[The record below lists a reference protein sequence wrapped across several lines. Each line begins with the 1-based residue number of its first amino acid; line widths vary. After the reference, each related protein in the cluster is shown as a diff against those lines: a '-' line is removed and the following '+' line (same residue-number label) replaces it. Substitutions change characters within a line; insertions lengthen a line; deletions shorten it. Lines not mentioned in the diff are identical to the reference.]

1 MAGPGA
7 LSGAGVRRPL
17 FRAWLPWTWTP
28 WRWIPWT
35 WIPWGRLAQLAPV
48 LFGIA
53 TLNFLILQLAPGDVV
68 DVLSGEAGAATP
80 ETMAELRRSFGLDQ
94 PLPVQYLR
102 YLGHLASFDLGH
114 SYRLNMPVRELILTR
129 LPPTLLLM
137 LSALVL
143 AVSLGALAG
152 LLAARHAGRWPD
164 LLLSGLTLLSYALP
178 TFWLGLMAIVLFSA
192 RLGWLPSGGMLTIGA
207 GHAGL
212 AWLRDLLAHLVLP
225 ALTLSTFYLA
235 VYARLVR
242 SAMLELHGA
251 DFIRTARAKGAGE
264 WRITLRHAFRNA
276 LLPMVTMAG
285 YQAASLLSGAVL
297 VETVFSWP
305 GLGRLAYEAIRT
317 RDLNLLLGIL
327 FFSSILV
334 VIVNL
339 GIDGLYRLVDPRVTT
354 GARRI

>member
-1 MAGPGA
+1 MAGAGA
-7 LSGAGVRRPL
+7 LKAEASGGMPPLLRRL
-17 FRAWLPWTWTP
+17 L
-28 WRWIPWT
+28 
-35 WIPWGRLAQLAPV
+35 QVVPV

-68 DVLSGEAGAATP
+68 DVLAGEAGAATP

-94 PLPVQYLR
+94 PVWLQYLR
-102 YLGHLASFDLGH
+102 YLGQLASLDLGH
-114 SYRLNMPVRELILTR
+114 SYRLNLPVRELILTR

-137 LSALVL
+137 VSALLLAILLGSLAGILSARRVGGWLDTV
-143 AVSLGALAG
+143 VSGV
-152 LLAARHAGRWPD
+152 
-164 LLLSGLTLLSYALP
+164 TLLSYAVP

-207 GHAGL
+207 GHSGWAL
-212 AWLRDLLAHLVLP
+212 LRDIAAHLVLP
-225 ALTLSTFYLA
+225 AVTLSTFYLA

-264 WRITLRHAFRNA
+264 WRITINHAFRNA

-334 VIVNL
+334 VIVNIA
-339 GIDGLYRLVDPRVTT
+339 IDRLYGLVDPRVAP
-354 GARRI
+354 GASRA